1 MTELLLIEELKYQ
14 GIKNLLVLDAMAKVP
29 REHFTPLAYR
39 SQAQENIA
47 LPLSAGQ
54 TISQPYIV
62 AYMTEQLMPVKDK
75 KVLEIGTGS
84 GYQAAILAYLGAKVY
99 SVERIAELA
108 KSARIALDELGM
120 HDVQIKKG
128 DGQLGW
134 VENSPYDA
142 VIVTAAS
149 QCGVPEALVAQL
161 QVGGKMMIPIFDS
174 VSQQEHLYLLT
185 KTSDW
190 HMDSQQL
197 IPVRFVP
204 LVITGDS

>member
-1 MTELLLIEELKYQ
+1 MILIEELKHQ
-14 GIKNLLVLDAMAKVP
+14 GIENLLVLDAMAQVH

-39 SQAQENIA
+39 AQAQENRA

-62 AYMTEQLMPVKDK
+62 AYMTEQLMPVKGK

-84 GYQAAILAYLGAKVY
+84 GYQSAILAYLGAQVY

-108 KSARIALDELGM
+108 QSARIQLDALGM
-120 HDVQIKKG
+120 QDVQIKEG
-128 DGQLGW
+128 DGSLGW

-149 QCGVPEALVAQL
+149 QSGVPKALIAQL
-161 QVGGKMMIPIFDS
+161 KIGGKMMIPIFDS
-174 VSQQEHLYLLT
+174 VTQQEYLYLLT

-204 LVITGDS
+204 LVVTGHS